1 MSKKDKKMIIC
12 FFTIWTILM
21 IIFGIVIILYLQS
34 EYNNRLYN
42 TTARIISKIH
52 NEVPEKEAEI
62 INKIY
67 SNEDSK
73 KEINSGKEI
82 LNKYGIT
89 KSTSTWGD
97 TGMDFSYKVII
108 GISILFLLSVVSIYF
123 AFLIY
128 YRKQKTKWENLNTY
142 CQNILNGI
150 ETINLTDEEEGI
162 ESIVKNDIYDVTMLL
177 KQANKEL
184 TVTNK
189 KTEKLIADISHQLKT
204 PLTSLNMINDLLYED
219 MPEEK
224 RK

>member
-128 YRKQKTKWENLNTY
+128 
-142 CQNILNGI
+142 
-150 ETINLTDEEEGI
+150 
-162 ESIVKNDIYDVTMLL
+162 
-177 KQANKEL
+177 
-184 TVTNK
+184 
-189 KTEKLIADISHQLKT
+189 
-204 PLTSLNMINDLLYED
+204 
-219 MPEEK
+219 
-224 RK
+224 